1 MKVVYNHAIR
11 RYYVLRSVVTKIY
24 NPGMKT
30 SLTELRIATR
40 SSLLALWQAE
50 EVSRRLGLLYPDLK
64 VTLVKMVSRG
74 DVLIDSPLAKIGGKR
89 LFVKELEA
97 GMLEGKADIAVHSMK
112 DVPVGFPAGL
122 ELAVIMEREDP
133 RDAFVSNQFD
143 SLAEMPAGSIVGTS
157 SLRRQC
163 QILEA
168 YPQLKINWVRG
179 NVNTRLRKLDDGE
192 YDALILASAGLKR
205 LGLESR
211 IKVAIAPEDCLPSIG
226 QGAVGIEVRSDD
238 NAVKQLLAPL
248 ADADTTNRIT
258 AERALNKALNGGCQV
273 PIAGFALLNNGE
285 IYLRGLV
292 GEPDGSVMLRAEITG
307 PVEQAASLG
316 VRVAE
321 DLLAQGAG
329 KILAN
334 LPE

>member
-1 MKVVYNHAIR
+1 
-11 RYYVLRSVVTKIY
+11 
-24 NPGMKT
+24 MKT

-74 DVLIDSPLAKIGGKR
+74 DVLLDSPLAKIGGKG

-97 GMLEGKADIAVHSMK
+97 GMLEGTADIAVHSMK
-112 DVPVGFPAGL
+112 DVPVAFPTGL

-133 RDAFVSNQFD
+133 RDAFVSNQFN

-163 QILEA
+163 QILET
-168 YPQLKINWVRG
+168 YPQLTINWVRG

-205 LGLESR
+205 LGFESR
-211 IKVAIAPEDCLPSIG
+211 IKMALAPEECLPSIG

-238 NAVKQLLAPL
+238 DAVKQLLAPL
-248 ADADTTNRIT
+248 ADADTTSRIT
-258 AERALNKALNGGCQV
+258 AERALNEALNGGCQV
-273 PIAGFALLNNGE
+273 PIAGFALLDNGE
-285 IYLRGLV
+285 LYLRALV
-292 GEPDGSVMLRAEITG
+292 GEPDGSVMLRAEKTG
-307 PVEQAASLG
+307 AVEQAANLG
-316 VRVAE
+316 IQVAE

-329 KILAN
+329 KILAK
-334 LPE
+334 LHE

>member
-1 MKVVYNHAIR
+1 
-11 RYYVLRSVVTKIY
+11 
-24 NPGMKT
+24 MKT

-50 EVSRRLGLLYPDLK
+50 EVARRLGLLYPELR

-74 DVLIDSPLAKIGGKR
+74 DVLLDSPLAKIGGKG

-97 GMLEGKADIAVHSMK
+97 GMLEGTADIAVHSMK
-112 DVPVGFPAGL
+112 DVPVAFPPGL

-143 SLAEMPAGSIVGTS
+143 SLADMPAGSIVGTS

-205 LGLESR
+205 LGFESR
-211 IKVAIAPEDCLPSIG
+211 IKTALEPEECLPSIG

-238 NAVKQLLAPL
+238 DAVKQLLAPL
-248 ADADTTNRIT
+248 VDADTTIRIT
-258 AERALNKALNGGCQV
+258 AERALNEALNGGCQV
-273 PIAGFALLNNGE
+273 PIAGFALLNKGE

-292 GEPDGSVMLRAEITG
+292 GEPDGSVMLRAEISG

-316 VRVAE
+316 VQVAE
-321 DLLAQGAG
+321 DLLAQGADR
-329 KILAN
+329 ILAK
-334 LPE
+334 LQE

>member
-1 MKVVYNHAIR
+1 MA
-11 RYYVLRSVVTKIY
+11 TKIY
-24 NPGMKT
+24 NWLMKT

-50 EVSRRLGLLYPDLK
+50 EVSRRLGLLYPSLK

-74 DVLIDSPLAKIGGKR
+74 DVLLDSPLAKIGGKG

-97 GMLEGKADIAVHSMK
+97 GMLEGIADIAVHSMK
-112 DVPVGFPAGL
+112 DVPVTFPPGL

-163 QILEA
+163 QILEV
-168 YPQLKINWVRG
+168 YPKLKINWIRG
-179 NVNTRLRKLDDGE
+179 NVNTRLSKLDTGE

-205 LGLESR
+205 LGFEAR
-211 IKVAIAPEDCLPSIG
+211 IKTAIEPEDCLPSIG

-238 NAVKQLLAPL
+238 DAVKELLAPL
-248 ADADTTNRIT
+248 ADVDTTSRIT
-258 AERALNKALNGGCQV
+258 AERALNEALNGGCQV

-285 IYLRGLV
+285 LYLRALV
-292 GEPDGSVMLRAEITG
+292 GEPDGSVILRAEKTG
-307 PVEQAASLG
+307 PVKQAASLG
-316 VRVAE
+316 IQVAE

-329 KILAN
+329 RILTK
-334 LPE
+334 LHE

>member
-1 MKVVYNHAIR
+1 MA
-11 RYYVLRSVVTKIY
+11 TKIY
-24 NPGMKT
+24 NWLMKT

-50 EVSRRLGLLYPDLK
+50 EVSRRLGLLYPSLK

-74 DVLIDSPLAKIGGKR
+74 DVLLDSPLAKIGGKG

-97 GMLEGKADIAVHSMK
+97 GMLEGIADIAVHSMK
-112 DVPVGFPAGL
+112 DVPVTFPPGL

-163 QILEA
+163 QILEV
-168 YPQLKINWVRG
+168 YPKLKINWIRG
-179 NVNTRLRKLDDGE
+179 NVNTRLSKLDTGE

-205 LGLESR
+205 LGFEAR
-211 IKVAIAPEDCLPSIG
+211 IKTPIEPEDCLPSIG

-238 NAVKQLLAPL
+238 DAVKELLAPL
-248 ADADTTNRIT
+248 ADVDTTSRIT
-258 AERALNKALNGGCQV
+258 AERALNEALNGGCQV

-285 IYLRGLV
+285 LYLRALV
-292 GEPDGSVMLRAEITG
+292 GEPDGSVILRAEKTG

-316 VRVAE
+316 IQVAE

-329 KILAN
+329 RILTK
-334 LPE
+334 LHE

>member
-1 MKVVYNHAIR
+1 M
-11 RYYVLRSVVTKIY
+11 LRSVVTKIY
-24 NPGMKT
+24 NPQMNT

-64 VTLVKMVSRG
+64 VTLVKMVSKG
-74 DVLIDSPLAKIGGKR
+74 DVLVDSPLAKIGGKG

-97 GMLEGKADIAVHSMK
+97 GMLEGIADIAVHSMK
-112 DVPVGFPAGL
+112 DVPVGFPPGL
-122 ELAVIMEREDP
+122 EIGVIMEREDP

-143 SLAEMPAGSIVGTS
+143 SLADMPAGSIVGTS

-168 YPQLKINWVRG
+168 YPQLTINWVRG

-205 LGLESR
+205 LGFESR
-211 IKVAIAPEDCLPSIG
+211 IQTAIEPEDCLPSIG

-238 NAVKQLLAPL
+238 DAIKQLLAPL

-258 AERALNKALNGGCQV
+258 AERALNQKLNGGCQV
-273 PIAGFALLNNGE
+273 PVAGFALLDNGQL
-285 IYLRGLV
+285 YLRALV
-292 GEPDGSVMLRAEITG
+292 GEPDGSVILRAEKTA
-307 PVEQAASLG
+307 PVDQAVNLG
-316 VRVAE
+316 IQVADE
-321 DLLAQGAG
+321 LLAQGAG
-329 KILAN
+329 KILAK
-334 LPE
+334 LHE